1 MEGYPFGERVD
12 DDFAVRS
19 QRESNAQGLLESDE
33 VLVEVHLERGA
44 TRHCENPKVEGSD
57 VGAKKKVVH
66 LVVSVV
72 VVEEARGGATSVVV
86 GAAHKQRW
94 WRVVRV
100 VAELQWKHGC
110 GYGGGGEEED
120 Y

>member
-1 MEGYPFGERVD
+1 M
-12 DDFAVRS
+12 
-19 QRESNAQGLLESDE
+19 
-33 VLVEVHLERGA
+33 
-44 TRHCENPKVEGSD
+44 
-57 VGAKKKVVH
+57 H

-110 GYGGGGEEED
+110 GYGGGD
-120 Y
+120 YGIETKIVLWLFLAMETEHVKCSFLVLFFFFFSLKKESRKVCGREGTGQGKKMQGARGDCVGPAF